1 VKTTSDLL
9 IVRSDAYRLAD
20 DWTVSTARERPPLVS
35 LDPDYFK
42 LMGDF
47 EPRFPEG
54 PPSLVECERLTVS
67 GDVTFGANVVV
78 RGAVRVEGPVRI
90 ADGEVLEG

>member
-9 IVRSDAYRLAD
+9 VVRSDAYRVRD
-20 DWTVSTARERPPLVS
+20 DWTVSTVRDHPPVVE

-47 EPRFPEG
+47 EPRFADG
-54 PPSLVECERLTVS
+54 APSLVEAERLTVE
-67 GDVTFGANVVV
+67 GDVTFGRDVKV
-78 RGAVRVEGPVRI
+78 RGEVRVVGPRRV